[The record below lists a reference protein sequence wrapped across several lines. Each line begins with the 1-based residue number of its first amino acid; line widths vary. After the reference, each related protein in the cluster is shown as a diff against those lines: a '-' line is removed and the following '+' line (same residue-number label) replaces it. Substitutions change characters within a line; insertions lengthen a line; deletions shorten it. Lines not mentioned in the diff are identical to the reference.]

1 MARARGGALPLPLL
15 AAAAVLFLAAAGA
28 SFLQCDD
35 HLGSCE
41 PEPGPGDEPVL
52 SRLLPA
58 AGSGDRQGLPEPAG
72 SGGEARG
79 AAQPA
84 VSRDDTEERRESDTA
99 RQRTPV
105 ATATKERTDPSSIV
119 NRGQA
124 VTSEPTNNGKPEAQS
139 GISKDILKHHHGE
152 DSSGQESPVAA
163 AGLPKTSADNS
174 PTLVIPASVAQPSVL
189 QQSNVTEKMP
199 EGSSENQVKVVVE
212 QRNVASKTERQPTV
226 VPSGSK
232 SRRKREVVSD
242 VPDRAAAV
250 PSGKSGIGA
259 GQSKR
264 LQTESPRE
272 DLGRSQKSASEG
284 ERKAVRKSVSSV
296 PAGGKEGTS
305 KPSTSTTKTAHD
317 LPPAPNVIEEAHKQN
332 KHVTEKQDRHVEN
345 VKHIQ
350 KPGVQKHHSQKAP
363 PASSD
368 SKVNANT
375 VNKYQSVKSQKPAN
389 NGGSSSSEDAMPK
402 KSTQSQSHG
411 NGQKEVIK
419 RFRSSEESH
428 GARKAQKTHPVESQ
442 DSHQQENLQ
451 GKTRKSTG
459 STEGK
464 HVSEAKSKT
473 VVGPNKISSGVYR
486 EKVKDPSSKF
496 SNVDFGEHQAAND
509 KVTAPTIRKT
519 QHTLVKLKSNDTS
532 QLNQDANMQIEK
544 QRVRREIGD
553 HSTFSVSDV
562 SEDSKL
568 DTHHFGEMHLNE
580 TVKNATVKKVTFSNR
595 SATVDDSYK
604 TASTTIIVDGNL
616 FRGSGSKTW
625 KLSSTANTSQ
635 NEVSREASV
644 EGQSTKLP
652 DSTFT
657 ESKNISSETSNRS
670 VISAGNRVNTTE
682 IDKSKKLE
690 DSPEVPIAPSSYES
704 GLKSAS
710 FSTSENTESD
720 FQVKQAQAEQ
730 TNSSRDKSTDVREN
744 SADVPPEEH
753 APVSCPSR
761 GETTLRIKR
770 ETAPEV
776 KTEIRE
782 ENMRDEVP
790 PLVTDPITN
799 TNAENQSQEIESVSS
814 ESDEVKKL
822 KEDDT
827 KSTAALSERMQSVKT
842 EVIDSG
848 TDSRSEQ
855 STDEKQKESGEEKN
869 EESVL
874 NDALHIPDTGINS
887 SESVVTVAAGVS
899 NQKITK
905 GEPVPQRLVSLQEK
919 ENCDEGGKSL
929 IESVA
934 TEESG
939 TMKGE
944 QEEVFSPV
952 ATERSEE
959 PKGAHLPVINEG
971 ARERSSVSGADKPVV
986 ANDKGTAAGEGE
998 PQIGS
1003 PVAEAIQSH
1012 PSEDDTHSG
1021 DPPESEPRAQTGDSS
1036 AEAVAEK
1043 WVMPESSGRV
1053 EEAVQQQPQLLEDGE
1068 DSERLLVLADRLRQ
1082 RDGGRRDAEEER
1094 GRDRERDRL
1103 DEPQLHFPSVP
1114 PGEDFHAAK
1123 LGLSDGI
1130 FLFGYL
1136 STFISWLQPQDFP
1149 VELVRDA
1156 LWNRISLTD
1165 LITET
1170 LQVEVGFIAV
1180 LSVGVALALAVPLT
1194 ALGLTCCR
1202 LLEARADAGRDL
1214 EPSACRRRSL
1224 LCGLWTVLLLMA
1236 VGVAAMFASNEQVS
1250 AAVQW
1255 SPRVLHTALSDTAAF
1270 VRSTHHQIGFVASK
1284 SLDQALAAAVEDL
1297 DSADALLGAP
1307 IQRELSRETGVDVA
1321 LDALSDVSAA
1331 AEGASQRAA
1340 AVLEQAA
1347 QARGLALVAR
1357 ERLADLRY
1365 QLDAARRQCA
1375 ARDRPLC
1382 DTVDAVGLDVSV
1394 RLEALL
1400 TDERL
1405 LALRDLRNGNLS
1417 AAAQQARADF
1427 QLLPRQVL
1435 ESTRDARLGIRREL
1449 VRERAQLQESLSPLD
1464 AFSRSVSGRVD
1475 GARAAAQDAA
1485 RVVAEADYWRWLVG
1499 LGSALSMLV
1508 LWLLLAAGGGCGCC
1522 GSQEKARPLLITAVA
1537 TASALSVVLWAVT
1550 LVAFALGAHGEV
1562 LACRPLFSAPDY
1574 PQLSRLLDRPG
1585 VLFPA
1590 GGFFRNVAGSNAS
1603 LDVPLKDVLQECE
1616 LGRPAYQALQLRQLF
1631 DSDAATG
1638 RGGQWEGVR
1647 QQVSR
1652 LRVDLAELRVLT
1664 PGLQAQLEDTL
1675 QAASANLTLHRL
1687 ALQGPVTA
1695 RDLQALAD
1703 QLLSVSS
1710 QVADLSSAS
1719 RLETLAARAK
1729 RLLSSH
1735 ISPLEQRKEDLVY
1748 RLTALE
1754 VALSPLQRQTNQS
1767 LSHLKTIQYF
1777 VSKQGESIANAAVR
1791 HYADRLLSYLQQ
1803 ARTHVLAQVGRHVAP
1818 CRPLFDVFHAAR
1830 QLLCR
1835 HALDP
1840 LNGLWFSSAWC
1851 LVLLVAAVP
1860 LSLRLAD
1867 AYRRR
1872 DSSASLLSS
1881 RNSESPSETVDIPD
1895 NWNTPGGGQQQQQ
1908 DGW

>member
-1 MARARGGALPLPLL
+1 
-15 AAAAVLFLAAAGA
+15 
-28 SFLQCDD
+28 
-35 HLGSCE
+35 
-41 PEPGPGDEPVL
+41 
-52 SRLLPA
+52 
-58 AGSGDRQGLPEPAG
+58 
-72 SGGEARG
+72 
-79 AAQPA
+79 
-84 VSRDDTEERRESDTA
+84 
-99 RQRTPV
+99 
-105 ATATKERTDPSSIV
+105 
-119 NRGQA
+119 
-124 VTSEPTNNGKPEAQS
+124 
-139 GISKDILKHHHGE
+139 
-152 DSSGQESPVAA
+152 
-163 AGLPKTSADNS
+163 
-174 PTLVIPASVAQPSVL
+174 
-189 QQSNVTEKMP
+189 MP
-199 EGSSENQVKVVVE
+199 EGSSENQVKVLVE

-232 SRRKREVVSD
+232 SRRKREVASD
-242 VPDRAAAV
+242 VPHQAAAV

-259 GQSKR
+259 GQSRR
-264 LQTESPRE
+264 LQIESSRE
-272 DLGRSQKSASEG
+272 DSGRAQKSASEG
-284 ERKAVRKSVSSV
+284 ERKAVGKSVSSI
-296 PAGGKEGTS
+296 PAGGNDGTS
-305 KPSTSTTKTAHD
+305 KPSTSTMKTAQD
-317 LPPAPNVIEEAHKQN
+317 LPPAPNVIKEAHKQN
-332 KHVTEKQDRHVEN
+332 KRVTEKQDRHVEN
-345 VKHIQ
+345 VEHIHRPDVLKHA
-350 KPGVQKHHSQKAP
+350 PQKASP
-363 PASSD
+363 VSSD

-375 VNKYQSVKSQKPAN
+375 VNKYQSVKSQKTAN
-389 NGGSSSSEDAMPK
+389 NGGSSPSEDGVPK
-402 KSTQSQSHG
+402 KSTESQSHG
-411 NGQKEVIK
+411 NGQKEIIK

-428 GARKAQKTHPVESQ
+428 GARKAQKTHPVKSQ

-451 GKTRKSTG
+451 GKARKSTG
-459 STEGK
+459 SAEGK
-464 HVSEAKSKT
+464 YVAETKSKT
-473 VVGPNKISSGVYR
+473 VVGPNKISSTVYR
-486 EKVKDPSSKF
+486 EKVKDPSSKL
-496 SNVDFGEHQAAND
+496 SNVDFGEHQTANN
-509 KVTAPTIRKT
+509 KVIPPMIRKT
-519 QHTLVKLKSNDTS
+519 QHIIAKLKNNDTT
-532 QLNQDANMQIEK
+532 QLNQDANMQNEK

-568 DTHHFGEMHLNE
+568 ETDHFGEMHLNE
-580 TVKNATVKKVTFSNR
+580 TVKNATVKKITFSNR
-595 SATVDDSYK
+595 SATVDDNYK

-644 EGQSTKLP
+644 EGKSTKLP
-652 DSTFT
+652 GSTFT
-657 ESKNISSETSNRS
+657 ESKNISSEKSNRS
-670 VISAGNRVNTTE
+670 IISTGNRVNTTE

-690 DSPEVPIAPSSYES
+690 DSREGPIAPSSYES

-710 FSTSENTESD
+710 FSTSENNESD
-720 FQVKQAQAEQ
+720 LQVKQAHAEQ
-730 TNSSRDKSTDVREN
+730 TNSSRDKSTDVTEN
-744 SADVPPEEH
+744 SADVPPEEQT
-753 APVSCPSR
+753 PVSSPSR
-761 GETTLRIKR
+761 EETTLRIKR
-770 ETAPEV
+770 ETGPEV
-776 KTEIRE
+776 KKEIRE

-799 TNAENQSQEIESVSS
+799 INEENQSQEIETVSS
-814 ESDEVKKL
+814 ESEEVKKL

-827 KSTAALSERMQSVKT
+827 KSIAALSKIMQSVKT
-842 EVIDSG
+842 EITENA

-855 STDEKQKESGEEKN
+855 SSDEQQKDAGEEKN
-869 EESVL
+869 EESVS
-874 NDALHIPDTGINS
+874 NDALHIPDTGISS
-887 SESVVTVAAGVS
+887 SESVVNVAAGLP

-929 IESVA
+929 TESVA

-944 QEEVFSPV
+944 EEEVFSPV
-952 ATERSEE
+952 AKERSEE
-959 PKGAHLPVINEG
+959 PKAPHPPVMIEG
-971 ARERSSVSGADKPVV
+971 ARERSSVSGADKSVV
-986 ANDKGTAAGEGE
+986 AKETDKGTVAGEGE
-998 PQIGS
+998 PQRGG
-1003 PVAEAIQSH
+1003 PVAEAIQSQ
-1012 PSEDDTHSG
+1012 PPEDDTHRV

-1053 EEAVQQQPQLLEDGE
+1053 EEAVQPQPQLLEDGE

-1180 LSVGVALALAVPLT
+1180 LSVGVALALAVPLM

-1791 HYADRLLSYLQQ
+1791 HYADRLVSYLQQ

-1881 RNSESPSETVDIPD
+1881 RNSEWQVEKSSKDYY
-1895 NWNTPGGGQQQQQ
+1895 
-1908 DGW
+1908 

>member
-15 AAAAVLFLAAAGA
+15 AAATVLLLAAAGA

-58 AGSGDRQGLPEPAG
+58 AGSG
-72 SGGEARG
+72 GEGRG

-105 ATATKERTDPSSIV
+105 ATAAKQRTDTSSIV

-124 VTSEPTNNGKPEAQS
+124 VTSEPEALTQS
-139 GISKDILKHHHGE
+139 GVSKDILKHRHGE
-152 DSSGQESPVAA
+152 DSSAHESPVAA
-163 AGLPKTSADNS
+163 ADLPKTSAGKS
-174 PTLVIPASVAQPSVL
+174 PTRVIPPASVAQPSVP

-199 EGSSENQVKVVVE
+199 EGSSENQVKVLVE

-232 SRRKREVVSD
+232 SRRKREVASD

-250 PSGKSGIGA
+250 PSGKSGVGA
-259 GQSKR
+259 GQSRR

-272 DLGRSQKSASEG
+272 DSGRAQKSASEG
-284 ERKAVRKSVSSV
+284 ERKAVGKSVSSV
-296 PAGGKEGTS
+296 TAGGNEGTS
-305 KPSTSTTKTAHD
+305 KPSTSTVKTAQD
-317 LPPAPNVIEEAHKQN
+317 LPPAPNVIKEAHKQN

-345 VKHIQ
+345 VEHIHRPDVLKHA
-350 KPGVQKHHSQKAP
+350 PQKAS

-428 GARKAQKTHPVESQ
+428 GARKAQKTHPVKSQ

-486 EKVKDPSSKF
+486 AKVKDPSSKL
-496 SNVDFGEHQAAND
+496 SNVAFGEHQAANN

-519 QHTLVKLKSNDTS
+519 QHTLVKLKNNDTS

-568 DTHHFGEMHLNE
+568 DTDHFGEMHLNE

-595 SATVDDSYK
+595 SSTVDDSYK

-625 KLSSTANTSQ
+625 KLSSTVNTSQ

-644 EGQSTKLP
+644 EGKSTKLP

-720 FQVKQAQAEQ
+720 LQVNQAQAEQ

-744 SADVPPEEH
+744 SADVPPEEQ
-753 APVSCPSR
+753 APVSSPSR
-761 GETTLRIKR
+761 GEMTLRIKR

-776 KTEIRE
+776 KTEIGE

-799 TNAENQSQEIESVSS
+799 INAENQSQEIESVSS

-827 KSTAALSERMQSVKT
+827 KSTAALSGRMQSVKT
-842 EVIDSG
+842 EVIENG

-869 EESVL
+869 EESVS

-887 SESVVTVAAGVS
+887 SESVVTVAVGLP

-905 GEPVPQRLVSLQEK
+905 REPVPQRLVSFQEK
-919 ENCDEGGKSL
+919 ENCDKGGKSL
-929 IESVA
+929 TESVA

-939 TMKGE
+939 MMKGGE
-944 QEEVFSPV
+944 EEVSSAV

-959 PKGAHLPVINEG
+959 PKGAHPSVINEG
-971 ARERSSVSGADKPVV
+971 ARELSSVSGADKPVV
-986 ANDKGTAAGEGE
+986 AKETDKGTVAGEGE
-998 PQIGS
+998 PQRGGG
-1003 PVAEAIQSH
+1003 PVAEAIQSQ
-1012 PSEDDTHSG
+1012 PPEDDTHSA
-1021 DPPESEPRAQTGDSS
+1021 DPPESEPKAQTGDSS
-1036 AEAVAEK
+1036 GEAAVAEK

-1053 EEAVQQQPQLLEDGE
+1053 EERGEEAVQPQPQLLEDSE

-1114 PGEDFHAAK
+1114 AGEDFHAAK

-1777 VSKQGESIANAAVR
+1777 VSKQGESIADAAVR

-1881 RNSESPSETVDIPD
+1881 RNSEWQVEKSSKDYY
-1895 NWNTPGGGQQQQQ
+1895 
-1908 DGW
+1908 

>member
-1 MARARGGALPLPLL
+1 MARVRGGALPLPLL
-15 AAAAVLFLAAAGA
+15 AAVVLLAAAGA
-28 SFLQCDD
+28 SFLQCDH

-58 AGSGDRQGLPEPAG
+58 AGSG
-72 SGGEARG
+72 GEVRG
-79 AAQPA
+79 AARPA
-84 VSRDDTEERRESDTA
+84 DSRDDTGERRESDTA

-105 ATATKERTDPSSIV
+105 ATAAKQPTDPSSIV

-124 VTSEPTNNGKPEAQS
+124 ATSEPTNNGKPEAQS
-139 GISKDILKHHHGE
+139 GVSKDILKHRHAE

-163 AGLPKTSADNS
+163 AGLLKTSADNS
-174 PTLVIPASVAQPSVL
+174 ATLVIPASVAQPSVP
-189 QQSNVTEKMP
+189 QQSNFTEKMP
-199 EGSSENQVKVVVE
+199 EGSSENQVKVLVE

-272 DLGRSQKSASEG
+272 HSVRAQKSASEV
-284 ERKAVRKSVSSV
+284 ERKAVGKSVSSV

-305 KPSTSTTKTAHD
+305 KPSTSTMETAT
-317 LPPAPNVIEEAHKQN
+317 PNVIKEAHKQN
-332 KHVTEKQDRHVEN
+332 KRVTEKQDRHVGKVEHIHIPD
-345 VKHIQ
+345 VLKHD
-350 KPGVQKHHSQKAP
+350 PQKAS
-363 PASSD
+363 PAGSD

-375 VNKYQSVKSQKPAN
+375 VNKYQSVKSQKTAN
-389 NGGSSSSEDAMPK
+389 NGGSGPSEDAMPK

-411 NGQKEVIK
+411 NGQKEVVK
-419 RFRSSEESH
+419 RFRSSEASH
-428 GARKAQKTHPVESQ
+428 GARKAQKTHPVKSQ

-451 GKTRKSTG
+451 GKARKSTG
-459 STEGK
+459 SAEGK
-464 HVSEAKSKT
+464 YVSEAKSKT
-473 VVGPNKISSGVYR
+473 VAGPNKISSGVYK
-486 EKVKDPSSKF
+486 EKVKDPSSKL
-496 SNVDFGEHQAAND
+496 SNVHLGEHQTANN
-509 KVTAPTIRKT
+509 KVIAPMIRKT
-519 QHTLVKLKSNDTS
+519 QNTLPKLKNNDTS
-532 QLNQDANMQIEK
+532 QLNQDANMQNEK
-544 QRVRREIGD
+544 PRVRREIGD
-553 HSTFSVSDV
+553 HSTFSVS
-562 SEDSKL
+562 EDSKL
-568 DTHHFGEMHLNE
+568 DTDHFAEMHLNE

-595 SATVDDSYK
+595 SATVDDNYK

-625 KLSSTANTSQ
+625 KLSSTTNTSQ

-644 EGQSTKLP
+644 EGKSTKLP
-652 DSTFT
+652 GSTFA
-657 ESKNISSETSNRS
+657 ESKNISSEKSNRS
-670 VISAGNRVNTTE
+670 VISTGNRVNTTE

-690 DSPEVPIAPSSYES
+690 DSREGSIAPSSYES

-710 FSTSENTESD
+710 FSTTENTESD
-720 FQVKQAQAEQ
+720 LQVKQAQAEP
-730 TNSSRDKSTDVREN
+730 TNRSRDKSTDEREN
-744 SADVPPEEH
+744 SADVPPEEQ
-753 APVSCPSR
+753 APLSPPSR

-776 KTEIRE
+776 KKEMRE
-782 ENMRDEVP
+782 ENLRDEIP

-799 TNAENQSQEIESVSS
+799 INAENQSQEIETVSS
-814 ESDEVKKL
+814 ESEKVKKL

-827 KSTAALSERMQSVKT
+827 KSTTALSKRMQSVKIEVT
-842 EVIDSG
+842 ENA

-855 STDEKQKESGEEKN
+855 STDEQQKDTGEKKN
-869 EESVL
+869 EESVS
-874 NDALHIPDTGINS
+874 NDALHISDAEINS
-887 SESVVTVAAGVS
+887 SESVVTVAAGLP

-919 ENCDEGGKSL
+919 ENRDEGGKSL
-929 IESVA
+929 TKSGA

-944 QEEVFSPV
+944 EEEVFSPV

-959 PKGAHLPVINEG
+959 PKGAHLPVISEG
-971 ARERSSVSGADKPVV
+971 ASSVSGADKPLV
-986 ANDKGTAAGEGE
+986 AKGTDKGTVDGEGE
-998 PQIGS
+998 PQRGG
-1003 PVAEAIQSH
+1003 PVAEAIQSQS
-1012 PSEDDTHSG
+1012 SEDDTHSG
-1021 DPPESEPRAQTGDSS
+1021 APLESEPRTQTGDSS

-1053 EEAVQQQPQLLEDGE
+1053 EEAVQPQLLEDGE

-1194 ALGLTCCR
+1194 ALGITCCR
-1202 LLEARADAGRDL
+1202 LVEARADAGRDH

-1881 RNSESPSETVDIPD
+1881 RNSEWQVEKSSKDYY
-1895 NWNTPGGGQQQQQ
+1895 
-1908 DGW
+1908 